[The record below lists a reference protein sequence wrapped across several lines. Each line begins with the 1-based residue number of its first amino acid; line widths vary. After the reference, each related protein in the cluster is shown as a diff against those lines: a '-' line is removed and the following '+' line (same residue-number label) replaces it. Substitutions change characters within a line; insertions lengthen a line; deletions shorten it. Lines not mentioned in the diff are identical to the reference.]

1 MNMKTLEN
9 LLKPITD
16 KEADF
21 ELKSIGIKDVINI

>member
-16 KEADF
+16 KQADLK
-21 ELKSIGIKDVINI
+21 LKSIGIKGVINM